1 MAYIKLKPLTGVY
14 EFFQRFEI
22 SDLTEMELRFVVE
35 SETIIMAF
43 KSMRDICI
51 FTDKRIII
59 IDYKGLISKKQR
71 VITVKYN
78 SISSYILNVRMF
90 DTKIEITTDSGYK
103 LGLNFSKPIS
113 LDDVFLM
120 YQYLTNYVLKEAN

>member
-1 MAYIKLKPLTGVY
+1 
-14 EFFQRFEI
+14 
-22 SDLTEMELRFVVE
+22 
-35 SETIIMAF
+35 
-43 KSMRDICI
+43 
-51 FTDKRIII
+51 
-59 IDYKGLISKKQR
+59 
-71 VITVKYN
+71 
-78 SISSYILNVRMF
+78 MF